1 MAGIFAAI
9 NKELVARIERI
20 NEMTLATL
28 LEILQPLCI
37 FILAQLA
44 WFLICMIIKGFDMV
58 FSAILLK
65 PQSNQ
70 IGYSYMIGS
79 VVITV
84 ISAYNMIKL

>member
-1 MAGIFAAI
+1 
-9 NKELVARIERI
+9 
-20 NEMTLATL
+20 MTIATL
-28 LEILQPLCI
+28 LEILSPLGVFLI
-37 FILAQLA
+37 AQLA

-79 VVITV
+79 VAITV

>member
-1 MAGIFAAI
+1 M
-9 NKELVARIERI
+9 E
-20 NEMTLATL
+20 LATL
-28 LEILQPLCI
+28 LEILQPLGI

-70 IGYSYMIGS
+70 IGHSYIIGS
-79 VVITV
+79 VAITV